1 MHVNGERM
9 DLRYVVSVLIEH
21 RDFLRRWA
29 AETGA
34 TTSP

>member
-1 MHVNGERM
+1 MHANGERM
-9 DLRYVVSVLIEH
+9 DLRYVVSVLMGH

-29 AETGA
+29 TETGT